1 MAVKGAY
8 WPSWV
13 SDFRGIDS
21 GLFTHIYY
29 AFVLPDHTFKLDLSG
44 SRLEGFTSAVRP
56 AKAILSVGG
65 ERADPKRFSDMVSN
79 ISSRKNFIDSSIEV
93 ARAFG
98 FDGVD
103 LDWEF
108 PQNHDVENLGY
119 LLREWRAAVEREARD
134 KGRIPLLLTA
144 AVPFSANSNWPFPVD
159 SMKQNLDWINAMCY
173 NYRGSWDN
181 VTGAHAALFDPIN
194 KSEYTTDMGL
204 QSWIRAGIP
213 RSKLVMGLPLYGR
226 TWTLEN
232 PTSHGIGAPARGIR
246 PGDGGTMTY
255 AEIVRFNR
263 QHNVGEIYDQD
274 TVSAYSYAGTTWIGY
289 DNVRSTTTKI
299 QYAQRLGLRGYFFW
313 QIAGDHEGTISRAG
327 EKSLLFS
334 QSARSVIL

>member
-1 MAVKGAY
+1 MAVKGGY

-21 GLFTHIYY
+21 RLFTHIYY
-29 AFVLPDHTFKLDLSG
+29 AFVVPDHTFKLDLSG
-44 SRLEGFTSAVRP
+44 SRLGDFISAVRP

-65 ERADPKRFSDMVSN
+65 ERADPKRFSDIVSN
-79 ISSRKNFIDSSIEV
+79 KSSRKIFIDSSIEV

-108 PQNHDVENLGY
+108 PQDHDVKNLGD
-119 LLREWRAAVEREARD
+119 LLHEWRAAVQREATVTSRNA
-134 KGRIPLLLTA
+134 LLLTA
-144 AVPFSANSNWPFPVD
+144 AVPFSANSNGSFPVD
-159 SMKQNLDWINAMCY
+159 SLKQNLDWINAMCY

-181 VTGAHAALFDPIN
+181 FTGAHAALFDPIN

-213 RSKLVMGLPLYGR
+213 PSKLVMGLPLYGR

-232 PTSHGIGAPARGIR
+232 PGSHGIGAAARGIG

-255 AEIVRFNR
+255 AEIMRFNR
-263 QHNVGEIYDQD
+263 QHSVREIYDQD
-274 TVSAYSYAGTTWIGY
+274 TVSAYSYAGTAWIGY
-289 DNVRSTTTKI
+289 DNVKSTTTKI

-313 QIAGDHEGTISRAG
+313 QIAGDHEGTISRAA
-327 EKSLLFS
+327 SNS
-334 QSARSVIL
+334 WS